1 MRWRLYCWIFIISWL
16 YQKSL
21 PINNNWFEQTKRLDP
36 DHKTIQQIEF
46 AGQLKQ
52 LDANY
57 NGTFLGGNDQFM
69 LALSVPVTIIIPFTI
84 LYTSL

>member
-1 MRWRLYCWIFIISWL
+1 M
-16 YQKSL
+16 
-21 PINNNWFEQTKRLDP
+21 DP

-69 LALSVPVTIIIPFTI
+69 LALSVPVTIILPFTI